1 MTPDSS
7 HALTASLRQWMAGDR
22 SVESSLL
29 DTVYPLLRAVAQ
41 RQLGGHGRIT
51 LQATELAHEAFL
63 KLREQSRV
71 TVADRQHFL
80 AFAARVMRNLVVDH
94 VRARAASKRG
104 GDLSIVGLESAGD
117 LPSFGADSMID
128 WLAIDHALRGLER
141 ESPAHARLA
150 ELRYFLGLSVD
161 QCAEQLQVTPV
172 MAQRM
177 WRFAR
182 AWLAASLTGAGPAPP
197 GAPGSRQ

>member
-1 MTPDSS
+1 
-7 HALTASLRQWMAGDR
+7 MAGDR
-22 SVESSLL
+22 TVEASLL
-29 DTVYPLLRAVAQ
+29 DTVYPLLRAIAQ

-71 TVADRQHFL
+71 SVEDRQHFL
-80 AFAARVMRNLVVDH
+80 AFAARVMRNLLIDH
-94 VRARAASKRG
+94 VRARAADKRG
-104 GDLSIVGLESAGD
+104 GQVSIVGLEGAGD
-117 LPSFGADSMID
+117 LPSVGAVDAMID

-161 QCAEQLQVTPV
+161 QCAEQLAVSPAT
-172 MAQRM
+172 AQRM

-182 AWLAASLTGAGPAPP
+182 AWLAAALTGTTAAP
-197 GAPGSRQ
+197 SSD